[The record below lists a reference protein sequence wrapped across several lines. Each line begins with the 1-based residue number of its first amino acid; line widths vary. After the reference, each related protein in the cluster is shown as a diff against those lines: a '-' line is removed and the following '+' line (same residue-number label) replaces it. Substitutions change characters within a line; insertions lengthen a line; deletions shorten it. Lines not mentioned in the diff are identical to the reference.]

1 MSLYSFAI
9 ISKYT
14 VLVYE
19 LCTFIQHEE
28 MLFSVSLS
36 RFSQFLNLKSYVMWK
51 SCKITKDYIFLN
63 YGYCKT
69 FLKFSVTF
77 LINPKG
83 NQNKYSLEGLML
95 KLKLQSFG
103 HLMRRADSWKR
114 PWCWER
120 WRAGGEGDDRGW
132 DGWMASPTQWT
143 WVWGDSGKWWRTE
156 KPGVLQSMR
165 LQRVGHDLATQQQ
178 QQQIICLKWKH
189 VHWFSGSSKFPD
201 INSAHLCV
209 HFLCKTPRT
218 FSINQAIPL
227 SQL

>member
-36 RFSQFLNLKSYVMWK
+36 RLSQFLNLKSYVMWK
-51 SCKITKDYIFLN
+51 SCKITKEYIFLN

-95 KLKLQSFG
+95 N
-103 HLMRRADSWKR
+103 RRADSWK
-114 PWCWER
+114 
-120 WRAGGEGDDRGW
+120 
-132 DGWMASPTQWT
+132 
-143 WVWGDSGKWWRTE
+143 
-156 KPGVLQSMR
+156 KP
-165 LQRVGHDLATQQQ
+165 
-178 QQQIICLKWKH
+178 
-189 VHWFSGSSKFPD
+189 
-201 INSAHLCV
+201 
-209 HFLCKTPRT
+209 
-218 FSINQAIPL
+218 
-227 SQL
+227 